1 MYAATRLR
9 SARERVVADITLRGA
24 AFGAA
29 LAAACDEAIV
39 ESSSSLAVKGKWAVI
54 ALGSY
59 ARRELCPGS
68 DLDVVLIHAG
78 GARGAVADA
87 AARSLWYPFWDAG
100 FTLGQATRTPKEA
113 LRLADE
119 DLDAITAMLDVRV
132 ITGDREFALDLH
144 KKACALAVKRK
155 SRLIPTLSVAADAR
169 Y

>member
-24 AFGAA
+24 AFDAA

-39 ESSSSLAVKGKWAVI
+39 ESSSALAVKGNWSCI

-59 ARRELCPGS
+59 ALRELCPGS

-87 AARSLWYPFWDAG
+87 AARSLWCAFWDAG
-100 FTLGQATRTPKEA
+100 FTLGQATRTPREA

-119 DLDAITAMLDVRV
+119 DLDALTAMLDIRV
-132 ITGDREFALDLH
+132 VAGDAEFAHDLH
-144 KKACALAVKRK
+144 KK
-155 SRLIPTLSVAADAR
+155 
-169 Y
+169 

>member
-29 LAAACDEAIV
+29 LADACDQAIV
-39 ESSSSLAVKGKWAVI
+39 ESAAALAGEGEWGGL

-68 DLDVVLIHAG
+68 DLDVVLVHGG

-87 AARSLWYPFWDAG
+87 AARSLWYPFWDA
-100 FTLGQATRTPKEA
+100 
-113 LRLADE
+113 
-119 DLDAITAMLDVRV
+119 
-132 ITGDREFALDLH
+132 
-144 KKACALAVKRK
+144 
-155 SRLIPTLSVAADAR
+155 
-169 Y
+169 